1 MESYGNAWNLD
12 GNAWMGLS
20 TEQWKFIAARLTCNT
35 DGEAAKLAGVHAK
48 TPSNWKASNPEFA
61 AALETAAQDGVHVA
75 QEIMRQHL
83 GEAAAE
89 LVTHLKANKTDDADY
104 GTRQTAITTM
114 FKTHGVLVDRRDIT
128 SGGKTLRILIDDGN
142 GNA

>member
-1 MESYGNAWNLD
+1 
-12 GNAWMGLS
+12 MGLS
-20 TEQWKFIAARLTCNT
+20 VEQWKFIAARLTCKT
-35 DGEAAKLAGVHAK
+35 DVEAAKIVGVHRN
-48 TPSNWKASNPEFA
+48 TPANWKAEDKEFA

-128 SGGKTLRILIDDGN
+128 SGGKTLRILIDDGDDD
-142 GNA
+142 A